1 MDLEIGVIEIP
12 EAIGIEGTDGFT
24 LRLKVLIIFG
34 PEAAE
39 LGLGETPGLL
49 IGMGDTPG
57 LFIFIGGGTNTVLT
71 WTGFDGGWICGDWPL
86 PDCGM
91 NVAICLGVGGLVAEV
106 RGAPNLG
113 FWEGTGGFGL
123 NCLNIYVL
131 INQQLLCVLLS
142 KKPLKKKRMSW

>member
-71 WTGFDGGWICGDWPL
+71 
-86 PDCGM
+86 
-91 NVAICLGVGGLVAEV
+91 
-106 RGAPNLG
+106 
-113 FWEGTGGFGL
+113 
-123 NCLNIYVL
+123 
-131 INQQLLCVLLS
+131 
-142 KKPLKKKRMSW
+142 